1 MLVDTIFPQ
10 ASPAFDEIQ
19 KQFATDL
26 PYISPTPPYISP
38 ISRRH
43 LPPSTRSRSSSR
55 RISPISPLHLPT
67 SPPYLAGISRLRRD
81 PEAVRDGVR
90 LPRRVRQRPGGAGL
104 GLGLGLV
111 RLPNPNPNPAPP
123 GLVRL
128 PNPNPNPAP
137 PGLVRLP
144 NPSPKQVR
152 ANLLKAGFTNVL
164 VPVVHAHL
172 CSRRLMVMEE
182 IYPSIPLHTALDQ
195 QVARVSKP

>member
-128 PNPNPNPAP
+128 PNP
-137 PGLVRLP
+137 
-144 NPSPKQVR
+144 SPKQVR